1 VWELLREMRTRGVKP
16 GLITY
21 NIMLNA
27 CAVEPDGAE
36 LAVDVWR
43 DFKASGLWPD
53 RILYLSLMRAM
64 APWTVERETVFAL
77 LDDAEGGKIP
87 LDTQMANYALRLLAG
102 SRELAGVEA
111 MLQRMRDKDVA
122 RDVVS
127 WTTAIKACQEAGDW
141 AMALEFLAHMEEDG
155 VEPNEITYA
164 TAIHVL
170 GQAGRWEEAVR
181 LLDAMEAKGMK
192 NVVAFTSAMAACETA
207 KAYPEGLRIWERM
220 LEAKVK
226 VTMPAIDVVLKICE
240 RAGEEEMAA
249 RVLEKSMDWGLL
261 GRRSHVRKVSH
272 QGPGAVPVVW
282 RQPASV
288 YLLTWVSRCDLSR
301 GEGDSA

>member
-1 VWELLREMRTRGVKP
+1 MRTRGIQP

-27 CAVEPDGAE
+27 CAMETDGAE

-102 SRELAGVEA
+102 SKELDGVEA
-111 MLQRMRDKDVA
+111 MLQRMKDRGVE

-127 WTTAIKACQEAGDW
+127 WTTAIKACQEANDW
-141 AMALEFLAHMEEDG
+141 AKALHFLARMELEG

-164 TAIHVL
+164 TTIHVL
-170 GQAGRWEEAVR
+170 GQAGRWEEAIKV
-181 LLDAMEAKGMK
+181 LDRMEAKGLR
-192 NVVAFTSAMAACETA
+192 NVVAFTSAMAACEMGQ
-207 KAYPEGLRIWERM
+207 AYEEGLRTWKRM
-220 LEAKVK
+220 LKAGVK
-226 VTMPAIDVVLKICE
+226 VTLPAIDVVLKICLK
-240 RAGEEEMAA
+240 AGDEDMAA
-249 RVLEKSMDWGLL
+249 QVLEKSMDWGLL
-261 GRRSHVRKVSH
+261 GRTTHARRVS
-272 QGPGAVPVVW
+272 
-282 RQPASV
+282 
-288 YLLTWVSRCDLSR
+288 L
-301 GEGDSA
+301 